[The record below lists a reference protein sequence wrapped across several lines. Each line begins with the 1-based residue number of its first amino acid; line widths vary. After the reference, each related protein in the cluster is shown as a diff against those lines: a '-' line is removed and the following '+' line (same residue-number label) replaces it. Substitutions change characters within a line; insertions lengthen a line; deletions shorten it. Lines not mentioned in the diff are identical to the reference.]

1 MHVYVKNNTKNSAHT
16 FSFKI
21 CVMILSYFLIRS
33 GATLLFLFFL
43 LGGAAFLFIF
53 FVSRGAPF
61 LFIFLLVVVPGC
73 YATIPTVAQNSFE
86 LGS

>member
-1 MHVYVKNNTKNSAHT
+1 MATHT
-16 FSFKI
+16 FLF
-21 CVMILSYFLIRS
+21 YFLIRS

-53 FVSRGAPF
+53 
-61 LFIFLLVVVPGC
+61 LLAVVPGC

>member
-1 MHVYVKNNTKNSAHT
+1 
-16 FSFKI
+16 
-21 CVMILSYFLIRS
+21 MILSYFLIRS

-53 FVSRGAPF
+53 
-61 LFIFLLVVVPGC
+61 LLAVVPGC